1 MADEKA
7 RSSLKLSNGLRISV
21 FVGLLAIFAQL
32 AVVIWGAAL
41 LTARVTTIE
50 VDHIDMKTVTR
61 TVQTSVN
68 KQAIDIGQMRVQ
80 IDNIDDNVERLLD
93 Q

>member
-1 MADEKA
+1 MANEK
-7 RSSLKLSNGLRISV
+7 LKLSNGLRVSV

-32 AVVIWGAAL
+32 AVVVWGAAT

-50 VDHIDMKTVTR
+50 TDYIDMKSVTR
-61 TVQTSVN
+61 TVQSSVN

-80 IDNIDDNVERLLD
+80 LDNIDDNVERLLN

>member
-1 MADEKA
+1 MANEK
-7 RSSLKLSNGLRISV
+7 LKLSNGLRVSV

-32 AVVIWGAAL
+32 AVVVWGAAT

-50 VDHIDMKTVTR
+50 TDYIDMKSVTR
-61 TVQTSVN
+61 TVQSSVN

-80 IDNIDDNVERLLD
+80 LDNIDDNVGRLLN